1 MKIYKSLDDFP
12 EIQRPVVT
20 IGTFDGVHLGHR
32 KILERLK
39 NIAHTI
45 QGETVL
51 VTFWPHPK
59 MVLFPKDHGIK
70 LLSTFD
76 EKAALLEN
84 LGIDHLIS
92 IPFDKEF
99 SLMESKDFIEKI
111 LVNKIKTRKLVI
123 GYDHRF
129 GRGREGG
136 FEHLQAEQERYNFD
150 LEEIPRKDIDNI
162 GISSTKIR
170 KSLESGDILKA
181 NEFLGRPYFLQ
192 GKVIEGDKIGRT
204 IGFPTANIELKE
216 TNKLVPMDGAYI
228 AQVFVD
234 NQPYE
239 GMLNIGVRPTVSGNK
254 KNIEVNILNFDA
266 NIYEKT
272 IGIQFLSFLRPEKKF
287 DNLNALKTQLTR
299 DQKQVVAFF
308 LKTNIRTDDK

>member
-1 MKIYKSLDDFP
+1 
-12 EIQRPVVT
+12 
-20 IGTFDGVHLGHR
+20 
-32 KILERLK
+32 
-39 NIAHTI
+39 
-45 QGETVL
+45 
-51 VTFWPHPK
+51 

-99 SLMESKDFIEKI
+99 SRMESKDFIEKI

-228 AQVFVD
+228 SRVFVD
-234 NQPYE
+234 NQSYE

-254 KNIEVNILNFDA
+254 KNIEVNILNFDKD
-266 NIYEKT
+266 IYEKT

-308 LKTNIRTDDK
+308 LKTNIGTDDK

>member
-32 KILERLK
+32 KILKRLK
-39 NIAHTI
+39 KIANTI
-45 QGETVL
+45 KGETVL
-51 VTFWPHPK
+51 VSFWPHPK
-59 MVLFPKDHGIK
+59 MILFPENHGIK

-76 EKAALLEN
+76 EKATLLEN
-84 LGIDHLIS
+84 LGVDHLIS

-99 SLMESKDFIEKI
+99 SKMESKEFIEKI
-111 LVNKIKTRKLVI
+111 LVEKIKTKKLVI

-162 GISSTKIR
+162 GISSTNIR
-170 KSLESGDILKA
+170 KALESGNILTA
-181 NEFLGRPYFLQ
+181 NKFLGRPYFLQ

-204 IGFPTANIELKE
+204 IGFPTANIELNE
-216 TNKLVPMDGAYI
+216 PNKLVPMDGAY
-228 AQVFVD
+228 FVRVRID
-234 NQPYE
+234 GQSFE
-239 GMLNIGVRPTVSGNK
+239 GMLNIGIRPTISGDK
-254 KNIEVNILNFDA
+254 KNIEVNILNFDE
-266 NIYEKT
+266 NIYRKT
-272 IGIQFLSFLRPEKKF
+272 IGIQFLEFLRPEKKF
-287 DNLNALKTQLTR
+287 DSLDALKTQLKK
-299 DQKQVVAFF
+299 DQEQVVAFF
-308 LKTNIRTDDK
+308 LTTNIRTDDK

>member
-99 SLMESKDFIEKI
+99 SRMESKDFIEKI

-228 AQVFVD
+228 SRVFVD
-234 NQPYE
+234 NQSYE

-254 KNIEVNILNFDA
+254 KNIEVNILNFDKD
-266 NIYEKT
+266 IYEKT

-287 DNLNALKTQLTR
+287 NNLNALKTQLTR